1 MAPPAFGAPR
11 LHRTAHMALPHG
23 AATGGYSAAVSA
35 EVPEHH
41 APLDDGAPRETATA
55 RAGPAGRSSAELAH
69 ALAVRRS
76 LQVWLQPL
84 AALASASVALLL
96 FSWALDARPGSPGLL
111 YLLTHFESERG
122 QQALSDVGQVVTSIL
137 GVAISVVAIIV
148 ELASNRYT
156 HRITELFFRTR
167 VNFAVMGLF
176 VLSGINSAWVALT
189 WQHGHHPLRATLL
202 SLVLMTVSLLLLLP
216 YFAFVFDFVN
226 PMNIVSRIRRE
237 TMSAVADAPAS
248 LTLARARA
256 ENVQQAASDGT
267 EQLSDVALNAMA
279 NHDGAIAMASVNSLG
294 ELARD
299 YLSVKSGLTL
309 DWFQISDHVA
319 HDPDFVSMSRDVLD
333 QLARDRSWFEF
344 KVLRQLQTVYQ
355 AALGSNREICYVVSI
370 HTRELA
376 ERAMELHDR
385 RVVEL
390 CVKFFNT
397 YLRSTVNARDVR
409 TAYNVFNQYRLLA
422 EAALRGGEGRYA
434 VEMGRYFKYY
444 GQLAFHMDLGFVL
457 ETAAYDLSALNELAF
472 DLRANERH
480 ELLRI
485 FLQVDKEGEGASRE
499 ASLRGVR
506 KAQVRL
512 ATYYLLHGD
521 EVAAREVFVDMRNE
535 KPARLASIRDE
546 MLSISSRD
554 FWEVTDRGSNFDYI
568 PPDRKRCLVE
578 FFRWFGDTLAPPR
591 VSLIPSGPP
600 EMPHPAREIPS
611 TPRSGASASAP
622 PTPPSS
628 ATTTDPGVAPPR

>member
-1 MAPPAFGAPR
+1 MSSPGPED
-11 LHRTAHMALPHG
+11 
-23 AATGGYSAAVSA
+23 AVDPLA
-35 EVPEHH
+35 EP
-41 APLDDGAPRETATA
+41 PRETAHAEATA
-55 RAGPAGRSSAELAH
+55 TASALGPPGSDR
-69 ALAVRRS
+69 RRS
-76 LQVWLQPL
+76 LRVWLQPL
-84 AALASASVALLL
+84 SALATASIALLVL
-96 FSWALDARPGSPGLL
+96 SWRLDASPQSPGLV
-111 YLLTHFESERG
+111 YLLTHFEPERAE
-122 QQALSDVGQVVTSIL
+122 QALSDVGQVVTSIL

-156 HRITELFFRTR
+156 HRITELFFRAR
-167 VNFAVMGLF
+167 VNFVVMGLF
-176 VLSGINSAWVALT
+176 VLSGINSMWVALT
-189 WQHGHHPLRATLL
+189 WQPSNHPVRATIL
-202 SLVLMTVSLLLLLP
+202 SLVLMTVSMLLLLP
-216 YFAFVFDFVN
+216 YFSFVFDFVN

-237 TMSAVADAPAS
+237 TMSAVAGAPSQLSA
-248 LTLARARA
+248 TRGKT
-256 ENVQQAASDGT
+256 EGIQHAASDGT

-279 NHDGAIAMASVNSLG
+279 NHDGAIAMASVNALG

-299 YLSVKSGLTL
+299 YLGIKSGLPL

-376 ERAMELHDR
+376 ERAMDAKDP

-409 TAYNVFNQYRLLA
+409 TAYNVLNQYRLLA
-422 EAALRGGEGRYA
+422 EAALRRSEGRYA
-434 VEMGRYFKYY
+434 IEMGRYFKYY

-472 DLRANERH
+472 DLQAAERH
-480 ELLRI
+480 DLLRI

-546 MLSISSRD
+546 MLSIASRD

-568 PPDRKRCLVE
+568 PPDRKRRLIE
-578 FFRWFGDTLAPPR
+578 FFAWFGDTLAPPR
-591 VSLIPSGPP
+591 VSLIPQG
-600 EMPHPAREIPS
+600 E
-611 TPRSGASASAP
+611 TDLASARPDGTLVP
-622 PTPPSS
+622 PPPSAATTS
-628 ATTTDPGVAPPR
+628 ATTSPSAAHAHSAAPPAPAPNDPR

>member
-1 MAPPAFGAPR
+1 MSPEGPD
-11 LHRTAHMALPHG
+11 HG
-23 AATGGYSAAVSA
+23 
-35 EVPEHH
+35 PESI
-41 APLDDGAPRETATA
+41 DDPPRE
-55 RAGPAGRSSAELAH
+55 GPASATPDAGSRLGSKSVEFRRSS
-69 ALAVRRS
+69 R
-76 LQVWLQPL
+76 VWLQPL
-84 AALASASVALLL
+84 SALATASLGLLL
-96 FSWALDARPGSPGLL
+96 FSWRLDARDGSPGIF
-111 YLLTHFESERG
+111 YLLTHFTQERAE
-122 QQALSDVGQVVTSIL
+122 QALSDVGQVVTSIL

-156 HRITELFFRTR
+156 HRITELFFRAR

-176 VLSGINSAWVALT
+176 VLSGINSMLVALT
-189 WQHGHHPLRATLL
+189 WQPTHHPVNATIL
-202 SLVLMTVSLLLLLP
+202 SLVLMAVSMLLLLP

-237 TMSAVADAPAS
+237 TMSAVSEAPAKV
-248 LTLARARA
+248 TQARANT
-256 ENVQQAASDGT
+256 EGIQHTASDGT

-279 NHDGAIAMASVNSLG
+279 NHDGAIAMASVNALG
-294 ELARD
+294 ELARE
-299 YLSVKSGLTL
+299 YLGEKSGLPL

-376 ERAMELHDR
+376 ERAMDAHDP

-409 TAYNVFNQYRLLA
+409 TAYNVLNQYRLLA
-422 EAALRGGEGRYA
+422 EAALKRREGRYA
-434 VEMGRYFKYY
+434 IEMARYFKYY

-472 DLRANERH
+472 DLRVTERH

-521 EVAAREVFVDMRNE
+521 EGAAREVFVDMRNE

-546 MLSISSRD
+546 MLAISSRD

-568 PPDRKRCLVE
+568 PPDRKRRLLE
-578 FFRWFGDTLAPPR
+578 FFAWFGDTLAPTR
-591 VSLIPSGPP
+591 VSLIPASDLDGGSANTSGPLAP
-600 EMPHPAREIPS
+600 PP
-611 TPRSGASASAP
+611 SGAATISSTTSAP
-622 PTPPSS
+622 PLPSGPSS
-628 ATTTDPGVAPPR
+628 AATPTVSSPSVAPEPR

>member
-1 MAPPAFGAPR
+1 M
-11 LHRTAHMALPHG
+11 
-23 AATGGYSAAVSA
+23 S
-35 EVPEHH
+35 PEG
-41 APLDDGAPRETATA
+41 PDDPIEPDEPSTDGPREVASPSRGALSPA
-55 RAGPAGRSSAELAH
+55 RHSGARRH
-69 ALAVRRS
+69 ALR
-76 LQVWLQPL
+76 VWLQPL
-84 AALASASVALLL
+84 APLAAASALLVL
-96 FSWALDARPGSPGLL
+96 FSWGLDTTERSPALFHVF
-111 YLLTHFESERG
+111 THFDAARAE
-122 QQALSDVGQVVTSIL
+122 QALSDVGQVVTSIL

-156 HRITELFFRTR
+156 HRITELFFRAP
-167 VNFAVMGLF
+167 VNFGVMGLF
-176 VLSGINSAWVALT
+176 VLSGIHSMWVSLM
-189 WQHGHHPLRATLL
+189 WHESHQPVRATLL
-202 SLVLMTVSLLLLLP
+202 SIVLMTVSMLLLLP

-237 TMSAVADAPAS
+237 TMSAVSSAPAR
-248 LTLARARA
+248 LTLTADNADVIQRT
-256 ENVQQAASDGT
+256 ASDGT
-267 EQLSDVALNAMA
+267 EQLADVALNAMA
-279 NHDGAIAMASVNSLG
+279 NHDGAIAMSAVNALG

-299 YLSVKSGLTL
+299 YLGVKSSLPL
-309 DWFQISDHVA
+309 HWFQISDHVA

-376 ERAMELHDR
+376 ERAMEVSDP

-390 CVKFFNT
+390 SVKFFNT
-397 YLRSTVNARDVR
+397 YLRSTINARDVR
-409 TAYNVFNQYRLLA
+409 TAYNVLNQYRLLA
-422 EAALRGGEGRYA
+422 EAALRRGEGRYA
-434 VEMGRYFKYY
+434 IEIARYFKYY

-457 ETAAYDLSALNELAF
+457 ETAAYDLGALNELAF
-472 DLRANERH
+472 DLRTTERH

-521 EVAAREVFVDMRNE
+521 ESAAREVFVDMRNE

-546 MLSISSRD
+546 MLAISSRD

-568 PPDRKRCLVE
+568 PPDRKRRLIE
-578 FFRWFGDTLAPPR
+578 FFAWFGDTLAPPR
-591 VSLIPSGPP
+591 LSLIPSTDDAESPKRRDALG
-600 EMPHPAREIPS
+600 S
-611 TPRSGASASAP
+611 TALQSAP
-622 PTPPSS
+622 NLAATSARPAPAPATSSTESAASPNPVSPSD
-628 ATTTDPGVAPPR
+628 AR

>member
-1 MAPPAFGAPR
+1 MEDPAPEGQS
-11 LHRTAHMALPHG
+11 TVLP
-23 AATGGYSAAVSA
+23 TS
-35 EVPEHH
+35 
-41 APLDDGAPRETATA
+41 ETPPDK
-55 RAGPAGRSSAELAH
+55 RNGELRRSS
-69 ALAVRRS
+69 R
-76 LQVWLQPL
+76 VWLQPL
-84 AALASASVALLL
+84 SALAAASMALLV
-96 FSWALDARPGSPGLL
+96 FSWRLDASDGSPGLF
-111 YLLTHFESERG
+111 YLLTHFSQERAE
-122 QQALSDVGQVVTSIL
+122 QALSDVGQVVTSIL

-156 HRITELFFRTR
+156 HRITELFFRAR

-176 VLSGINSAWVALT
+176 VLSGINSMLVALT
-189 WQHGHHPLRATLL
+189 WQPSHHPVNATML
-202 SLVLMTVSLLLLLP
+202 SLVLMAVSMLLLLP

-237 TMSAVADAPAS
+237 TMSAVSGAPARV
-248 LTLARARA
+248 TQARANT
-256 ENVQQAASDGT
+256 EGIQHTASDGT

-279 NHDGAIAMASVNSLG
+279 NHDGAIAMASVNALG

-299 YLSVKSGLTL
+299 YLGEKSGLPL

-376 ERAMELHDR
+376 ERAMDAHDP

-409 TAYNVFNQYRLLA
+409 TAYNVLNQYRLLA
-422 EAALRGGEGRYA
+422 EAALKRREGRYA
-434 VEMGRYFKYY
+434 VEMARYFKYY

-472 DLRANERH
+472 DLRATERH

-521 EVAAREVFVDMRNE
+521 ESAAREVFVDMRNE

-568 PPDRKRCLVE
+568 PPDRKRRLLE
-578 FFRWFGDTLAPPR
+578 FFAWFGDTLAPTR
-591 VSLIPSGPP
+591 VSLIPASDLDGPS
-600 EMPHPAREIPS
+600 PS
-611 TPRSGASASAP
+611 APLPPPSSSSATISSTTSAP
-622 PTPPSS
+622 PTPSGPTATSTPS
-628 ATTTDPGVAPPR
+628 VAPEPR

>member
-1 MAPPAFGAPR
+1 MSSEGPDNPY
-11 LHRTAHMALPHG
+11 LPVDDD
-23 AATGGYSAAVSA
+23 AA
-35 EVPEHH
+35 
-41 APLDDGAPRETATA
+41 RETAQ
-55 RAGPAGRSSAELAH
+55 AH
-69 ALAVRRS
+69 APTSAPSRLDPASLAARQS
-76 LQVWLQPL
+76 LRVWLQPL
-84 AALASASVALLL
+84 VALAGASAALLAL
-96 FSWALDARPGSPGLL
+96 SWALDARAGSPGLV
-111 YLLTHFESERG
+111 YLFTHFESERG
-122 QQALSDVGQVVTSIL
+122 QQALSDVGQVVSQIL

-176 VLSGINSAWVALT
+176 VLSGLNSAWVALT
-189 WQHGHHPLRATLL
+189 YQPDHVPVRATLL
-202 SLVLMTVSLLLLLP
+202 SVVLMSVSMLLLLP

-237 TMSAVADAPAS
+237 TMAAVSGAPAS
-248 LTLARARA
+248 ITLARDHA
-256 ENVQQAASDGT
+256 EHVQHVASDGT

-279 NHDGAIAMASVNSLG
+279 NHDGAIAMASVNALG

-299 YLSVKSGLTL
+299 YLGVKSGLPL

-355 AALGSNREICYVVSI
+355 AALGSNRELCYVVSI

-376 ERAMELHDR
+376 ERAMAASDPR
-385 RVVEL
+385 ATEL

-409 TAYNVFNQYRLLA
+409 TAYNVLNQYRLLA
-422 EAALRGGEGRYA
+422 EAALRQGAGRYA
-434 VEMGRYFKYY
+434 VEIARYFKYY

-457 ETAAYDLSALNELAF
+457 ETAAYDLGALNELAF
-472 DLRANERH
+472 DLRARERH

-521 EVAAREVFVDMRNE
+521 EGAAREVFVDMRNE

-546 MLSISSRD
+546 MLAISSRD

-568 PPDRKRCLVE
+568 PPDRKRRLVE
-578 FFRWFGDTLAPPR
+578 FFHWFGDTLAPLR
-591 VSLIPSGPP
+591 VSLIPSPAAALSPQP
-600 EMPHPAREIPS
+600 EPS
-611 TPRSGASASAP
+611 LAHAPEVSASASAP
-622 PTPPSS
+622 PTPPASTAGAS
-628 ATTTDPGVAPPR
+628 APPDPPPHR